1 MFFNH
6 YCFVLFL
13 CFTAFKHFTYAID
26 LRNSSD
32 SLTVTI
38 GETID
43 ETYFETLL
51 KTFNNRFTIL
61 NNCYSD
67 ELVNN
72 SYCQVRNIIFN
83 IF

>member
-6 YCFVLFL
+6 FYFVLFL
-13 CFTAFKHFTYAID
+13 CFTAFNHFTYGID

-32 SLTVTI
+32 SLTETI
-38 GETID
+38 GEIID

-51 KTFNNRFTIL
+51 KTFNNRFTTL

-72 SYCQVRNIIFN
+72 SYCQVRNI
-83 IF
+83 